1 MLTFLKVTGFAIIDE
16 LQIEFEDGFN
26 VITGETGAG
35 KSIIVNAL
43 STLISG
49 KTSSEMVR
57 SSASHAEVTGHF
69 FKGDGEYILKRIIN
83 PSGRSRALLN
93 ENPVTLTK
101 LEELGDM
108 LVNIYGQNEFQ
119 HLLDKANYVSMLDS
133 LLSLEGEQ
141 KALAEKVREMKSV
154 SSLLEVKKREV
165 EGRDR
170 EIALLEFQIKEIE
183 EANLREG
190 EEPEIRERLKV
201 LKDAEKIRSVLSSIA
216 EGMYESDDAVHGM
229 LKGFVS
235 TLKPFSGI
243 EAMESLKSR
252 IESLC
257 FAVEDV
263 LSELKGVEKV
273 LDDDPDELA
282 RLEERLSRLY
292 TLKDKYGKTY
302 EDIRE
307 YGKRAAKRLEYL
319 KTLADD
325 IGELEK
331 KKISLD
337 NWVRQEADK
346 LSAARKEGIKNVERA
361 VVDELRFVS
370 MKGMLFK
377 IDITDKGII
386 EENGRDDVELL
397 ISTNPGEDLKP
408 LRKVASGGELS
419 RIMLAIKRIMG
430 GEEER
435 TLIFDEIDAG
445 IGGKVADMVGKR
457 LKDLSKK
464 NQVICITHLP
474 QIAVY
479 GDHHYLVEK
488 VQDKKSTRT
497 KIKELRAG
505 ERTREVARML
515 GGTAITEKTILRAE
529 EMLGNDQ
536 KSRN

>member
-1 MLTFLKVTGFAIIDE
+1 
-16 LQIEFEDGFN
+16 
-26 VITGETGAG
+26 
-35 KSIIVNAL
+35 
-43 STLISG
+43 
-49 KTSSEMVR
+49 
-57 SSASHAEVTGHF
+57 
-69 FKGDGEYILKRIIN
+69 
-83 PSGRSRALLN
+83 LN
-93 ENPVTLTK
+93 ESPVTLTR
-101 LEELGDM
+101 LEELGDT
-108 LVNIYGQNEFQ
+108 LINIYGQNEFQ
-119 HLLDKANYVSMLDS
+119 HLLDKANYISMLDN
-133 LLSLEGEQ
+133 LLSLEGQQ
-141 KALAEKVREMKSV
+141 KTLAEKVREMKNV
-154 SSLLEVKKREV
+154 SGLLETKKREV
-165 EGRDR
+165 EGRDK
-170 EIALLEFQIKEIE
+170 EIALLEFQVEEIE
-183 EANLREG
+183 KANLREG
-190 EEPEIRERLKV
+190 EEAEIKERLKV

-216 EGMYESDDAVHGM
+216 DGMYEGDDAVHGM
-229 LKGFVS
+229 LKGFAF
-235 TLKPFSGI
+235 TLKPFSSI
-243 EAMESLKSR
+243 EAMESLKAR

-257 FAVEDV
+257 FAVEDA
-263 LSELKGVEKV
+263 LSEVKGVEKT
-273 LDDDPDELA
+273 LNDDPDELA

-302 EDIRE
+302 EDIKE
-307 YGKRAAKRLEYL
+307 YAKRGEKRLEYL
-319 KTLADD
+319 KALSDD

-331 KKISLD
+331 NKVALEG
-337 NWVRQEADK
+337 WVRQQADK
-346 LSAARKEGIKNVERA
+346 LSVARREGVRSIEKA
-361 VVDELRFVS
+361 VVDELRFLS

-377 IDITDKGII
+377 IEITDKGVI
-386 EENGRDDVELL
+386 EEDGRDDVELL

-419 RIMLAIKRIMG
+419 RIMLAIKRIIG

-488 VQDKKSTRT
+488 VLEKKSTRT
-497 KIKELRAG
+497 KIKELTAG

-515 GGTAITEKTILRAE
+515 GGAAITEKTILRAE

>member
-16 LQIEFEDGFN
+16 LQVEFEDGFN

-35 KSIIVNAL
+35 KSIIINAL

-57 SSASHAEVTGHF
+57 SNASHAEVTGHF
-69 FKGDGEYILKRIIN
+69 FKGDGEYILKRVIN

-93 ENPVTLTK
+93 ESPVTLTR
-101 LEELGDM
+101 LEELGDT
-108 LVNIYGQNEFQ
+108 LINIYGQNEFQ
-119 HLLDKANYVSMLDS
+119 HLLDKANYISMLDN

-141 KALAEKVREMKSV
+141 KALAEKVREMKNV
-154 SSLLEVKKREV
+154 SGLLETKKREV
-165 EGRDR
+165 EGRDK
-170 EIALLEFQIKEIE
+170 EIALLEFQVEEIGK
-183 EANLREG
+183 ANLREG
-190 EEPEIRERLKV
+190 EEAEIKERLKV

-216 EGMYESDDAVHGM
+216 DGMYEGDDAVHEM
-229 LKGFVS
+229 LKGFVF
-235 TLKPFSGI
+235 TLRPFSGM
-243 EAMESLKSR
+243 EAMEGLKTR

-263 LSELKGVEKV
+263 LSELKGVEKT
-273 LDDDPDELA
+273 LNDDPDELA

-302 EDIRE
+302 EDIKE
-307 YGKRAAKRLEYL
+307 YAKRGEKRLEYL
-319 KTLADD
+319 KALSDD
-325 IGELEK
+325 IGELEEK
-331 KKISLD
+331 KVALD
-337 NWVRQEADK
+337 GWTRQQADK
-346 LSAARKEGIKNVERA
+346 LSAARKEGVKSIERA
-361 VVDELRFVS
+361 IVEELRFLS

-377 IDITDKGII
+377 IEITDKGVI
-386 EENGRDDVELL
+386 EEDGRDDVELL
-397 ISTNPGEDLKP
+397 ISTNPGELLKP

-497 KIKELRAG
+497 RIKELSAG

-515 GGTAITEKTILRAE
+515 GGAAITEKTIIRAE
-529 EMLGNDQ
+529 EMLNNDQ